1 MAIHRR
7 AALARVFGA
16 GIVGAG
22 LAGVDLSMAQSL
34 RLRRP
39 VSSLT
44 ANDPDLAA
52 LRRAIPL
59 MKSSGVWEQQIALHA
74 DMRQR
79 HHSSWRFLP
88 WHRLQLIWFERQ
100 VARFSGRANF
110 ALPYWDW
117 DDDRLPAIVSSD
129 PVFSRP
135 NRLASPS
142 ESLRAFMRRNGQVF
156 RGRITD
162 DFSTFFGR
170 ARNVGTPAQGGYSGS
185 CEWSGHNMI
194 HGFVGGDM
202 GRLDRS
208 PNDPLFWM
216 HHANIDRIWTEWHMR
231 NSDGLY
237 PKPWRDEQFSGF
249 VDTRGRLAS
258 TVSAATTMNT
268 ANFGYGYPVDLSPP
282 IVFAAAPMRRMQL
295 KSINLAGDILEPRKA
310 LVTVPPE
317 ALGASKAEAVGFLE
331 VKPDPDAASVVRIV
345 ALADGQEVSRETI
358 FLVPSGACES
368 RQGLRVNLDGA
379 WNGKA
384 TKTRTL
390 EITVAPLE
398 GRATATTTALL
409 SFILDAEL
417 TWVE

>member
-7 AALARVFGA
+7 AML
-16 GIVGAG
+16 AG
-22 LAGVDLSMAQSL
+22 LAGAALAGVELSMAQTL
-34 RLRRP
+34 RVRRP

-44 ANDPDLAA
+44 ASDPDLVA

-59 MKSSGVWEQQIALHA
+59 MKQAGVWEQQIALHA

-88 WHRLQLIWFERQ
+88 WHRLQLAWFERQ
-100 VARFSGRANF
+100 VARFSGRAGF

-117 DDDRLPAIVSSD
+117 DDDRMPAIVSSD
-129 PVFSRP
+129 PVFAMP
-135 NRLASPS
+135 NRLAGPT
-142 ESLRAFMRRNGQVF
+142 ESLRAFMRRNGQTF

-170 ARNVGTPAQGGYSGS
+170 ARNVGAPAQGGYSGS

-216 HHANIDRIWTEWHMR
+216 HHANIDRIWTHWHMR
-231 NSDGLY
+231 NSDSLY

-249 VDTRGRLAS
+249 LDTRGRLAP
-258 TVSAATTMNT
+258 TVDAASTMNT
-268 ANFGYGYPVDLSPP
+268 ANFGYVYPLDTTPP
-282 IVFAAAPMRRMQL
+282 IVFLAPPMRKVRRQTV
-295 KSINLAGDILEPRKA
+295 NLAGDILSPQTA
-310 LVTVPPE
+310 LVTVPAE
-317 ALGASKAEAVGFLE
+317 ALGAGKAEATGFLE
-331 VKPDPDAASVVRIV
+331 VRPDPEAPSVVRIR
-345 ALADGQEVSRETI
+345 ALADGQEVHRETV

-368 RQGLRVNLDGA
+368 RQGMRIALDGA
-379 WNGKA
+379 WLGEA
-384 TKTRTL
+384 TRSRTL
-390 EITVAPLE
+390 EIAVAPLE
-398 GRATATTTALL
+398 GRGAATSTALL

-417 TWVE
+417 TWQE

>member
-7 AALARVFGA
+7 AMFAGLAGA
-16 GIVGAG
+16 A
-22 LAGVDLSMAQSL
+22 LAGVDLSIAQSL
-34 RLRRP
+34 RIRRP
-39 VSSLT
+39 VSSLP
-44 ANDPDLAA
+44 ASDPDLAA

-59 MKSSGVWEQQIALHA
+59 MKQAGVWDQQIALHA

-88 WHRLQLIWFERQ
+88 WHRLQLVWFERQ

-129 PVFSRP
+129 PVLAMP
-135 NRLASPS
+135 NRLASPT
-142 ESLRAFMRRNGQVF
+142 ESLRAFMRRNGQQF

-216 HHANIDRIWTEWHMR
+216 HHANIDRIWTQWHMR

-237 PKPWRDEQFSGF
+237 PKPWRDELFSGF
-249 VDTRGRLAS
+249 IDTRGRLAP
-258 TVSAATTMNT
+258 TVDAASTMNP
-268 ANFGYGYPVDLSPP
+268 ASFGYDYPFDATPP
-282 IVFAAAPMRRMQL
+282 IVFAAAPMRKVQL
-295 KSINLAGDILEPRKA
+295 RTVNLAGDILTPQTA
-310 LVTVPPE
+310 LVTIPAE
-317 ALGASKAEAVGFLE
+317 ALAASKAEATGFLE
-331 VKPDPDAASVVRIV
+331 VKPDPEAASVVRIR
-345 ALADGQEVSRETI
+345 ALADGEEVHQESV

-368 RQGLRVNLDGA
+368 RQGLRINLDRA
-379 WNGKA
+379 WDGEAKQA
-384 TKTRTL
+384 RTL
-390 EITVAPLE
+390 EIVVTPLD
-398 GRATATTTALL
+398 GRGTATTTALL

-417 TWVE
+417 TWLE

>member
-7 AALARVFGA
+7 AALARVLGA

-34 RLRRP
+34 RIRRP

-44 ANDPDLAA
+44 ANDPDLVA

-59 MKSSGVWEQQIALHA
+59 MRQSGVWDQQIALHA

-88 WHRLQLIWFERQ
+88 WHRLQLVWFERQ
-100 VARFSGRANF
+100 VARFSGRAAF

-117 DDDRLPAIVSSD
+117 DDDRIPAIMSSD
-129 PVFSRP
+129 PVFSMP

-142 ESLRAFMRRNGQVF
+142 ESLKAFMRRNGQTF

-170 ARNVGTPAQGGYSGS
+170 ARNIGTPAQGGYSGS
-185 CEWSGHNMI
+185 AEWSGHNMI

-216 HHANIDRIWTEWHMR
+216 HHANIDRIWTLWHSR

-237 PKPWRDEQFSGF
+237 PKPWRDELFSGF
-249 VDTRGRLAS
+249 IDTRGRLAPTVDAAS
-258 TVSAATTMNT
+258 TMRTT
-268 ANFGYGYPVDLSPP
+268 NFGYDYPFDTTPP
-282 IVFAAAPMRRMQL
+282 IVFAAGPMRKMQL
-295 KSINLAGDILEPRKA
+295 KTINLSGDILSPQKA
-310 LVTVPPE
+310 LVTIPAE
-317 ALGASKAEAVGFLE
+317 ALSASKAEATGFLE
-331 VKPDPDAASVVRIV
+331 VKPDPDAASVVRIR
-345 ALADGQEVSRETI
+345 ALADGREVHQESV

-379 WNGKA
+379 WNGEA
-384 TKTRTL
+384 RTSRTL
-390 EITVAPLE
+390 EITVTPLE
-398 GRATATTTALL
+398 GRGTATTTALL

-417 TWVE
+417 AWLE